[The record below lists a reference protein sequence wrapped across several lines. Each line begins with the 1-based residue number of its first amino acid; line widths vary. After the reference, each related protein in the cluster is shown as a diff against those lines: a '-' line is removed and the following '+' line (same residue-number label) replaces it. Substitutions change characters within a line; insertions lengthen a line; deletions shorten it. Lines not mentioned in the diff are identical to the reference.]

1 MNRIYVDYAATTPL
15 DPRVFEAMRPYFTS
29 KFGNASSIN
38 AFGLEAKRALD
49 DARKSVAEFIGVTA
63 DELVFTGSATEA
75 NNMILKGV
83 AFKQGKTNTHIAVS
97 TIEHDCVLNTAKW
110 LENQGY
116 SISYIPVNREG
127 LLNLGKLEEA
137 LISGA
142 SFVSIIHANNEI
154 GTIQPMHEIG
164 ALCREYGA
172 LLHTDAA
179 QSFGKIPIDV
189 YGMNIDAMTV
199 NAHKIYGPKGVGAL
213 FVRKDLAFEP
223 LLHGGGHEFGF
234 RASTE
239 NVPGIVGFARAVELR
254 EMEMQVEGQRL
265 AAYGEHLLTNILRIE
280 DTCLNGHPT
289 QRLHHILNFNF
300 AYIEGE
306 ALLLLL
312 NDAGIAVST
321 GSACSSRSN
330 EPSHVLKAI
339 GLPPE
344 KARGSLRLSLGK
356 YNTKEELEYI
366 LDALPRAVYKLR
378 EISPLGKL

>member
-239 NVPGIVGFARAVELR
+239 NVLGIVRFARAVELR

-330 EPSHVLKAI
+330 EPSHVLQAI

-344 KARGSLRLSLGK
+344 KTRGSLRLSLGK
-356 YNTKEELEYI
+356 YNTEEELKCI
-366 LDALPRAVYKLR
+366 VDALPRAVYNLR
-378 EISPLGKL
+378 EISPLGK